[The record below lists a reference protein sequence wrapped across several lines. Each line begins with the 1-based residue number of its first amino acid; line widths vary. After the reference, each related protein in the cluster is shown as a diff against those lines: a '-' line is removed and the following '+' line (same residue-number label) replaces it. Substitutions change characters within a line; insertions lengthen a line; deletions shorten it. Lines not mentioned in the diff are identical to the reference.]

1 MLADNDEQ
9 IRQKAVK
16 TILDIRINSSSFRP
30 IEIRP
35 FNLPSI
41 RFTAETY
48 VDMIDWETSFI
59 TEPPF
64 TRYLSKEVLINCVRA
79 PLEIPAYPC
88 HTQAV
93 ERTIKLVTKSSCSV
107 TGEDARHGLILST
120 LTSREKMPAFESKK
134 DYAC

>member
-9 IRQKAVK
+9 IRHKAVK
-16 TILDIRINSSSFRP
+16 TILDMRINSSSFRP

-48 VDMIDWETSFI
+48 VNMIDCETSFI

-64 TRYLSKEVLINCVRA
+64 TRYLTKEVLINCLRA
-79 PLEIPAYPC
+79 PLEIPAHLC

-93 ERTIKLVTKSSCSV
+93 ERTIQLVTKSSCSV
-107 TGEDARHGLILST
+107 TGEMRD
-120 LTSREKMPAFESKK
+120 M
-134 DYAC
+134 D